1 MRLARDRAGGYTP
14 GKPLSCLRQERGV
27 APRASC
33 FLAYGKGGEL
43 HPGRAAFLPTA
54 RAGGCTPGKPPS
66 CVPQGRGVAPR
77 ASRFLAYGKSG
88 KLHTAARRKHA
99 GVYGRPTLSARL
111 AAGGSCPFLELV
123 AGEASPAPP
132 GRGLRPLPTPLRG
145 ALPPGPPNG
154 GRCPPYP
161 PLKSLGPLPRGKG
174 KYRLQEG
181 NAPVC
186 APGGGE
192 ELSIFGARLRGRPPP
207 RPPGGGCAPFQPS

>member
-14 GKPLSCLRQERGV
+14 GKPPSCVPQGRVRGRTGQAALLRAARAGV
-27 APRASC
+27 APRASRL
-33 FLAYGKGGEL
+33 LAYGKGGGL
-43 HPGRAAFLPTA
+43 HPGRAAFLPAA
-54 RAGGCTPGKPPS
+54 RA
-66 CVPQGRGVAPR
+66 GVAPR

-99 GVYGRPTLSARL
+99 GVYGRPTLSTRL
-111 AAGGSCPFLELV
+111 AAGGSCPFLGLA

-161 PLKSLGPLPRGKG
+161 PLKGRSPYQEERGK
-174 KYRLQEG
+174 
-181 NAPVC
+181 
-186 APGGGE
+186 
-192 ELSIFGARLRGRPPP
+192 
-207 RPPGGGCAPFQPS
+207 